1 MFPWSCK
8 ARLQPQRLK
17 WIQLYKEKI
26 PIDDINCKANIVEFW
41 FFTSR
46 VTVVPIP
53 AMVFKKLRFW
63 HEKFTPCLDRTK
75 DHFYLPL
82 RKKKSPYFW
91 EGFSTTVALKYN
103 FGQIE
108 WIMCPS
114 TLKKKKLCA
123 SAGFSRRFTI
133 FEGSFISI
141 IIALDRNLQLARVSG
156 HF

>member
-17 WIQLYKEKI
+17 WIQLYKERI

-75 DHFYLPL
+75 DHFLSTPS
-82 RKKKSPYFW
+82 KKKEPVLLRGILYNGGFEIQFWTNWMDHVSLHSEEKKIVRVCRVFAQIHYIRRQFYF
-91 EGFSTTVALKYN
+91 YN
-103 FGQIE
+103 HRA
-108 WIMCPS
+108 WS
-114 TLKKKKLCA
+114 
-123 SAGFSRRFTI
+123 
-133 FEGSFISI
+133 
-141 IIALDRNLQLARVSG
+141 
-156 HF
+156 

>member
-17 WIQLYKEKI
+17 WIHLYKEKI

-41 FFTSR
+41 FFHKSCNCGF
-46 VTVVPIP
+46 P
-53 AMVFKKLRFW
+53 FLRWSLRSSDFDTRNSHLVW
-63 HEKFTPCLDRTK
+63 TRQKTI
-75 DHFYLPL
+75 FYLPL

-91 EGFSTTVALKYN
+91 EGFSTTEALKYN

-114 TLKKKKLCA
+114 TPKEKKIVRVCRVFA
-123 SAGFSRRFTI
+123 QIHYIRRQFY
-133 FEGSFISI
+133 FYNHRAWS
-141 IIALDRNLQLARVSG
+141 
-156 HF
+156 